1 LRRPS
6 KFLGDGMARTKRTYG
21 VLCNRANRVVTVGGL
36 VGILALGATQY
47 SALVSKLVA
56 GVIRMW

>member
-1 LRRPS
+1 
-6 KFLGDGMARTKRTYG
+6 MARTKRTYG
-21 VLCNRANRVVTVGGL
+21 VLCNRANRVVAVGGL

-47 SALVSKLVA
+47 SALVAKLVA